1 MSRTVINSFGHLMRR
16 MADPM
21 IREPVKAALREGADD
36 FLRAA
41 QPTINNALNN
51 LGSSAATIAA
61 GATIGGLISG
71 AASFGGSVL
80 SEIFRNYN
88 EKKNNDVLVEKLM
101 AGLRANQQ
109 ANVYPNMP
117 QPVMP
122 GNLSVNQ
129 LSQDVF

>member
-1 MSRTVINSFGHLMRR
+1 MSR
-16 MADPM
+16 PM
-21 IREPVKAALREGADD
+21 INAFGKLMKDIANPLVREPVKAAIREGADD

-71 AASFGGSVL
+71 AASLGGSVL
-80 SEIFRNYN
+80 GEIFRNYN

-109 ANVYPNMP
+109 AAMYPSMP
-117 QPVMP
+117 QQIMP